1 MYKENVSKFII
12 YQLHEKHIW
21 YGFKKFSILISNFNT
36 KLQLVV
42 DGWGLM
48 TSVTRKRYLI
58 QGLHIKNMSN
68 TI

>member
-1 MYKENVSKFII
+1 MKNTFGTVV
-12 YQLHEKHIW
+12 
-21 YGFKKFSILISNFNT
+21 KFSILISNFNT

-58 QGLHIKNMSN
+58 QGLHIKKNVQYN
-68 TI
+68 LNQ

>member
-12 YQLHEKHIW
+12 YQYMKNTF
-21 YGFKKFSILISNFNT
+21 GTVVKFAILISNFNT
-36 KLQLVV
+36 ELQLVV

-48 TSVTRKRYLI
+48 TSVTRKS
-58 QGLHIKNMSN
+58 LHIKKISN